1 MDTILPYNFP
11 TGKTLEIKQG
21 DITLAKTDAIVNA
34 ANKLLRHGGG
44 VAGAILHRGG
54 LAIEAESTM
63 WIAEHGPISPAHP
76 AYTTGGEMDCKYVI
90 HVVGPVW
97 GEGEEE
103 DKLRWAIRGAL
114 RMGDKLDVRSI
125 SFPAVSTGIFGFP
138 ADLAA
143 DIFMDELFSFC
154 SSEEDHSIKEIAM
167 VLYDEDMYALFAAKF
182 KEWGQKHSG

>member
-1 MDTILPYNFP
+1 MDSHPTHTFP
-11 TGKTLEIKQG
+11 SGKTFEIKQG

-44 VAGAILHRGG
+44 VAGATVHRGG

-63 WIAEHGPISPAHP
+63 WVAEHGPITPSRP

-97 GEGEEE
+97 GEGEEK
-103 DKLRWAIRGAL
+103 DKLRWAIRGAF
-114 RMGDKLDVRSI
+114 RMGEKLEIRSI
-125 SFPAVSTGIFGFP
+125 SFPAVSTGIYGFP

-143 DIFMDELFSFC
+143 EIFIDEIFSYC
-154 SSEEDHSIKEIAM
+154 TANGVSSIEIIAM
-167 VLYDEDMYALFAAKF
+167 VLYDEEMYGRFTAKLQDRI
-182 KEWGQKHSG
+182 ETLGT